1 MRQDW
6 ISPMLSKSAEGVS
19 RARECSLMLACV
31 INLRIELC
39 RLNNECS

>member
-19 RARECSLMLACV
+19 RARESQFV
-31 INLRIELC
+31 ICMCDKSEN
-39 RLNNECS
+39 